1 MEIECA
7 HCRRTGNRKGSE
19 VIQSQPTSGDVNQ
32 IVRVL
37 ILEDEPMIALGIE
50 DILLD
55 AGFAIAGVAY
65 KLENGLALIESG
77 ACDAAIVD
85 SNLAGVSADPAA
97 IALMARGL
105 PFIVLSGYSRDQL
118 KSGFAGG
125 RFLQKPC
132 RPELLIETLTDVL
145 PKH

>member
-1 MEIECA
+1 MNLPQPITGA
-7 HCRRTGNRKGSE
+7 DKRT
-19 VIQSQPTSGDVNQ
+19 
-32 IVRVL
+32 VRVL

-55 AGFAIAGVAY
+55 AGFAIAGVAF

-85 SNLAGVSADPAA
+85 SNLAGVCADPAA
-97 IALMARGL
+97 VALAARGL
-105 PFIVLSGYSRDQL
+105 PFIVLSGYSQEQM

-132 RPELLIETLTDVL
+132 RPELLIETLTDAL